1 MTRRGSTALDEMKTL
16 PDPSSPYY
24 LWAKQLAD
32 RKTRSTRAQP
42 AASKSDWL
50 KLPEAAPLL
59 GVSAQTLQEWCRK
72 RLIEHKREGTRG
84 RGGRGTYFIH
94 RDAIDAHNR
103 AKIQKAIQPPQKTS
117 VSTLVRQKRSK
128 LRHLDPN
135 WGKEET

>member
-1 MTRRGSTALDEMKTL
+1 MKTL

-24 LWAKQLAD
+24 LWAKQLED
-32 RKTRSTRAQP
+32 RKSRSARVRA

-59 GVSAQTLQEWCRK
+59 GVSACTLQEWCRK

-94 RDAIDAHNR
+94 RDTIDAHNR
-103 AKIQKAIQPPQKTS
+103 AKIQKVIQQPQKAS
-117 VSTLVRQKRSK
+117 VTIPVRQKRSK